1 MTSNS
6 DLCLPSAC
14 TSSCMEVE
22 EGGQILVRGRLM
34 LDKRGKV
41 DGSKDTKRRQK
52 PWNVGKL
59 HWSENTINS
68 IQSKADC

>member
-1 MTSNS
+1 M
-6 DLCLPSAC
+6 LVQEPFAP
-14 TSSCMEVE
+14 SSCIEVE

-59 HWSENTINS
+59 HWSENAINS
-68 IQSKADC
+68 IQSKADF